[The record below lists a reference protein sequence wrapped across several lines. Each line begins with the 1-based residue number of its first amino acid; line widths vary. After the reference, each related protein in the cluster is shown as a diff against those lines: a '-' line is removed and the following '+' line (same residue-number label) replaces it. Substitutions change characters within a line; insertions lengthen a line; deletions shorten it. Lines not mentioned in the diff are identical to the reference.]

1 MSPAPER
8 GAKSEYVVVSSGAGG
23 DAKVS
28 QGNDGLGQA
37 RGTDAVA
44 AQELF
49 RQMTKA
55 RAA

>member
-8 GAKSEYVVVSSGAGG
+8 GAKSEHVVVSSVAGG
-23 DAKVS
+23 DAKAS

-37 RGTDAVA
+37 KGTDTVA

-49 RQMTKA
+49 TRMTKA